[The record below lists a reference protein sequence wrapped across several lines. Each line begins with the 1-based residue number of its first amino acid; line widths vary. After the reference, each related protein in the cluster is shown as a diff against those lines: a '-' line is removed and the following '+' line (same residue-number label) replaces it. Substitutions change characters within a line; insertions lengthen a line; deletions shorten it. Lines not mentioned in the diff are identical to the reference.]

1 MKSKFAIICI
11 TAAML
16 CCCSSRRGQT
26 DVSVQNDP
34 LSVGTEEMEDAG
46 NSSLDNDEL
55 PNLADIEKRVAEMYD
70 DIIEHYNTDSI
81 SNWDSH
87 ELYFSDSLKW
97 LYSQLPDDEEVVE
110 VDPWTWTQDYD
121 TLAYIGADVKMA
133 AQDTVIATV
142 HLLLWHENPNY
153 PVVLRMVKEKHS
165 DKTDWYVDDTSNG
178 EHPNWPSVADE
189 IRDYIKNDKEK

>member
-1 MKSKFAIICI
+1 MKSEFAIICI

-26 DVSVQNDP
+26 DVSVQNDS
-34 LSVGTEEMEDAG
+34 LSVGTEEMKDAG
-46 NSSLDNDEL
+46 NSTLDNEEL

-121 TLAYIGADVKMA
+121 TLAYIGADMKMA

-142 HLLLWHENPNY
+142 HLLFWHENHSY

-178 EHPNWPSVADE
+178 KHPNWPSVADE
-189 IRDYIKNDKEK
+189 IRDYIKNVKEK